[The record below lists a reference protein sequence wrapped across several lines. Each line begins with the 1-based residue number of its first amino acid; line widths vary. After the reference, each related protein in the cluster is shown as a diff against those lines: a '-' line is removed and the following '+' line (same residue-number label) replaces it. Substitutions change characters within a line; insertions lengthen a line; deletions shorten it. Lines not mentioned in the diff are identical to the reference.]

1 MLGWRGMQIIDT
13 GLDETSCFFVD
24 EDGLEVEHGYYFEEL
39 GFVGEP
45 SFDLSNVVKIFEGGS
60 FPFDLTR
67 RKVSGPSHI
76 VGLFFCLVTRRL
88 GPCLKLRAHA

>member
-1 MLGWRGMQIIDT
+1 MLGLHRIQIIDT

-45 SFDLSNVVKIFEGGS
+45 SIDLSNVVKIFEGGS

-67 RKVSGPSHI
+67 RKVREITGAS
-76 VGLFFCLVTRRL
+76 FCLVERRL
-88 GPCLKLRAHA
+88 VHVES